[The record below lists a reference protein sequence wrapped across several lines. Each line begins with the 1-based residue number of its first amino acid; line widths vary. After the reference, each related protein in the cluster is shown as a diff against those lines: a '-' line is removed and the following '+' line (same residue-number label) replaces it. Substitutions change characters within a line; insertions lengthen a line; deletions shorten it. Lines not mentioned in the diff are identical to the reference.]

1 MRVTKWGECGL
12 LCAVYLA
19 HHQDLSTVGAPEIA
33 ESQGLDLQYTQQVL
47 HRLKKGSIVESVRGP
62 KGGYKLAR
70 PASEINLHQIL
81 LAAEGD
87 TFEIICDY
95 APIHPSASPPH
106 QCADKDSC
114 GLHHVWMDLK
124 TAINNILEQWTLASL
139 AEKTPMNEGKRLVSI
154 SLNKDSSATV
164 G

>member
-12 LCAVYLA
+12 LCAVYIA
-19 HHQDLSTVGAPEIA
+19 HHQGTSTVGAPEIA

-95 APIHPSASPPH
+95 APIHPAAETPH

-114 GLHHVWMDLK
+114 GLHHVWLELK
-124 TAINNILEQWTLASL
+124 VAINQILEQWTLAAL
-139 AEKTPMNEGKRLVSI
+139 VEKTPMPTAQELINI
-154 SLNKDSSATV
+154 SAVKTSPAPL
-164 G
+164 